1 MVLQTC
7 PTCVNNSGWTEG
19 ERAPLQFSNNPT
31 MHLWNVSDEWWHVH
45 NHWEWEYCKTKKFN
59 MKSTDVPFMLQQTL
73 FIVFNDSLQL
83 SVCDHF
89 CSSLW
94 LALTNNSKGKSG
106 PQTSCTAYFVH
117 PADRRA
123 FCRLM
128 GQWMH
133 CLCYTIKLT
142 WLFTHPSDLSHFPLI
157 SNKLLS
163 AADHSVALHVW
174 FGRDLHRMS
183 FLTQLQRGFVSHLL
197 KSSET
202 ELGHILKYIKIQL
215 LMWLCLYVWTWKYL
229 I

>member
-1 MVLQTC
+1 MNGDMFTITGNGNTAKQKSSTWKAQMFHLC
-7 PTCVNNSGWTEG
+7 CS
-19 ERAPLQFSNNPT
+19 RHFS
-31 MHLWNVSDEWWHVH
+31 
-45 NHWEWEYCKTKKFN
+45 
-59 MKSTDVPFMLQQTL
+59 L
-73 FIVFNDSLQL
+73 FLMF
-83 SVCDHF
+83 HF
-89 CSSLW
+89 SSLYVIIFALLYGW
-94 LALTNNSKGKSG
+94 LSPT
-106 PQTSCTAYFVH
+106 TAKVRVARR
-117 PADRRA
+117 PAVQHTLCIQLRRA

>member
-1 MVLQTC
+1 MNGDWFTITGNGNTAKQKSSTWKAQMFHLC
-7 PTCVNNSGWTEG
+7 CS
-19 ERAPLQFSNNPT
+19 RHFS
-31 MHLWNVSDEWWHVH
+31 
-45 NHWEWEYCKTKKFN
+45 
-59 MKSTDVPFMLQQTL
+59 L
-73 FIVFNDSLQL
+73 FLMF
-83 SVCDHF
+83 HF
-89 CSSLW
+89 SSLYVIIFALR

-142 WLFTHPSDLSHFPLI
+142 WLVTHPSDLSHFPLI